1 MKRNDT
7 RAVGE
12 ILRDI
17 FQDTVHQTKLR
28 EAQAIHLWEKLAGM
42 RLAGLCGKPSVRNGV
57 MSISV
62 KSAALRH
69 ELWISR
75 SSMINLINNNL
86 GSTVITE
93 IRYTS

>member
-7 RAVGE
+7 HAVGD
-12 ILRDI
+12 ILREI
-17 FQDTVHQTKLR
+17 FQDTVYQTKLR
-28 EAQAIHLWEKLAGM
+28 EVQAIQLWEQIAGM
-42 RLAGLCGKPSVRNGV
+42 RLAGLCGKPTVKNGI